1 MIVYHNESCSKSCA
15 AIDMLNRKNQTFE
28 VVEYLKTP
36 LLREEIE
43 QLINLLGIRPIELIR
58 KNESI
63 FREYEKIDLSDAA
76 LIDLLVKHPILIQ
89 RPIIVNGNRAVIGRP
104 IEKVLS
110 IL

>member
-1 MIVYHNESCSKSCA
+1 
-15 AIDMLNRKNQTFE
+15 MLKRQNQTIE

-36 LLREEIE
+36 LLKEEIE
-43 QLINLLGIRPIELIR
+43 QLINLLDIRPIELIR

-76 LIDLLVKHPILIQ
+76 LIDLMVKHPILIQ